1 MKKFLFDCGTRDGT
15 ASFSILALRVMIGL
29 MMLIGH
35 GIGKIQKF
43 DVLKQSFYVPDFFPF
58 IYLSP
63 QASLCICIGAE
74 IGAALMIILGLATRP
89 AAFILG
95 FNMVIAAFAVK
106 AQAPWFVNPP
116 LVLDAKEL
124 AILYLI
130 PLIAIILS
138 GAGLASLDALIYQE
152 RKNRFKMSL

>member
-35 GIGKIQKF
+35 GIGKIQNF
-43 DVLKQSFYVPDFFPF
+43 EALKQSFYVPDFFPF

-74 IGAALMIILGLATRP
+74 IGAALMLILGLATRP

-95 FNMVIAAFAVK
+95 FNMVIAAFAVH
-106 AQAPWFVNPP
+106 ADAAWFMGHGISV
-116 LVLDAKEL
+116 AKEP

-152 RKNRFKMSL
+152 RKSRFKMSL

>member
-15 ASFSILALRVMIGL
+15 ASFSILVMRVMIGL

-43 DVLKQSFYVPDFFPF
+43 EVLKQSFYVPDFFPF
-58 IYLSP
+58 SYLSP
-63 QASLCICIGAE
+63 QASLCISIGAE
-74 IGAALMIILGLATRP
+74 IGAALLLILGLATRP

-95 FNMVIAAFAVK
+95 FNMVIAAFAYHAEAV
-106 AQAPWFVNPP
+106 WFTGHGISV
-116 LVLDAKEL
+116 AKEP

-130 PLIAIILS
+130 PLIGIILS
-138 GAGLASLDALIYQE
+138 GSGVVSLDALIYKE
-152 RKNRFKMSL
+152 RKSRLKMSI